1 MPRDI
6 TVTFDDG
13 STHVYKNA
21 PDDVTPDAI
30 TARASRDFAGR
41 AITHLDGGRKPK
53 ADAAPAAEKRD
64 IFSPFVDTVRGA
76 AHQVAEDVREDAAL
90 LKQKPSDQRDAVS
103 AGRDIL
109 KRYAHPFDAGGFL
122 RFPKEVADVA
132 AAVSSPVA
140 GAINIVSDPIE
151 QATRFGGKKGVDL
164 SDALMVLGPEVGG
177 ANKLAA
183 MSKAARAAKGAE
195 AATDG
200 AEAAAG
206 VKPRVR
212 VKAGSAPSPDAAID
226 EAQAKGEKPSKNTI
240 KSAQAEWAKS
250 SGDPKHA
257 VRVGKLLEDG
267 VELTVGQRAGGM
279 ARRMEE
285 ANKSNPYIG
294 GAIREQEQKALTSFN
309 AAVFRKSLKAAGL
322 PDAMAGEGR
331 DFVKTGQQRFSE
343 AYEKDA
349 EHYRVEGDDTLI
361 KDLMDTHNATVE
373 LPSDKRRQF
382 EATMQRRVL
391 GRMGIEPEEGETFMN
406 TLQRLKGK
414 RLDGKLFK
422 QVESEMTQIAGK
434 FHSSPDP
441 ADHMLA
447 DHFDEALS
455 ALRDN
460 MERSSDPEVRERLRK
475 LNTGYAMF
483 TRGRAAA
490 ANRATSGGK
499 FTTGDFLQAV
509 KRQDKSA
516 AKGSFARGDALF
528 QDFAEDAHAVLSNV
542 LPDSGTAE
550 RLNVTRPGPL
560 GGVLGGALGSVA
572 GPAGAV
578 AGGLA
583 GFAADTGI
591 QGVTNNL
598 AAKAMA
604 NRTRRYIRG
613 EKAVAPGT
621 MNYLKRAQG
630 GAGQYG
636 SVVPVAAALNQ
647 GQPQ

>member
-132 AAVSSPVA
+132 AAVTSPVA

-151 QATRFGGKKGVDL
+151 QATRFGGKKGINL
-164 SDALMVLGPEVGG
+164 SDALMLLGPEVGG

-195 AATDG
+195 AATEG
-200 AEAAAG
+200 AEAATG
-206 VKPRVR
+206 IKPRVR

-240 KSAQAEWAKS
+240 RAAQAGWEKS
-250 SGDPKHA
+250 SGDPAHA
-257 VRVGKLLEDG
+257 ERVARLLENG

-279 ARRMEE
+279 ARRIEE

-294 GAIREQEQKALTSFN
+294 EAIREQERSALKSFN
-309 AAVFRKSLKAAGL
+309 LAVFRKALKEAGL
-322 PDAMAGEGR
+322 PDNLEGEGR
-331 DFVKTGQQRFSE
+331 DPVATTQQRFSD
-343 AYEKDA
+343 AYDKHA
-349 EHYRVEGDDTLI
+349 EHYRVRGDEALI
-361 KDLMDTHNATVE
+361 EDLADIHNSTVE

-406 TLQRLKGK
+406 TLRRLGGK

-422 QVESEMTQIAGK
+422 QVESEMTQIAGR
-434 FHSSPDP
+434 FHSSLDP

-447 DHFDEALS
+447 DHFDRALS

-460 MERSSDPEVRERLRK
+460 MERSSDPEVGERLRR

-490 ANRATSGGK
+490 ANRATSGGR

-509 KRQDKSA
+509 KRGDKSA
-516 AKGSFARGDALF
+516 GRGAFARGDALF

-542 LPDSGTAE
+542 VPDSGTAE

-560 GGVLGGALGSVA
+560 GGALGSALGSVA

-583 GFAADTGI
+583 GFAADGAV

-598 AAKAMA
+598 AARAMA
-604 NRTRRYIRG
+604 NRTRRFVRG
-613 EKAVAPGT
+613 EKAVSPGT
-621 MNYLKRAQG
+621 ANYLKRAQDA
-630 GAGQYG
+630 AGQNG
-636 SVVPVAAALNQ
+636 PV
-647 GQPQ
+647 GPTP

>member
-76 AHQVAEDVREDAAL
+76 AHQVAEDVREDVAHIRE
-90 LKQKPSDQRDAVS
+90 KPT

-109 KRYAHPFDAGGFL
+109 NRYAHPFDAGGPL
-122 RFPKEVADVA
+122 RTGKEAFDL
-132 AAVSSPVA
+132 AAVPASLV
-140 GAINIVSDPIE
+140 GGVINMVSDPVE
-151 QATRFGGKKGVDL
+151 EATRFGGKKGIDL
-164 SDALMVLGPEVGG
+164 SEALQVLGPEVGG

-195 AATDG
+195 AATEG

-226 EAQAKGEKPSKNTI
+226 EAQAKGEKPAKNTI
-240 KSAQAEWAKS
+240 KEAQAGWEKS

-279 ARRMEE
+279 ARRIEE

-294 GAIREQEQKALTSFN
+294 GAIREQEQEALTSFN

-322 PDAMAGEGR
+322 PDSMGGEGR

-343 AYEKDA
+343 AYDKDA
-349 EHYRVEGDDTLI
+349 EHYRVKGDDALI
-361 KDLMDTHNATVE
+361 NDLMDTHNATVE

-406 TLQRLKGK
+406 TLQRLKDK

-460 MERSSDPEVRERLRK
+460 MERSSDPGFSDRLRK

-483 TRGRAAA
+483 VRGRAAA

-516 AKGSFARGDALF
+516 AKGAFARGDALF

-542 LPDSGTAE
+542 VPDSGTAE

-560 GGVLGGALGSVA
+560 GGALGSALGSVA

-583 GFAADTGI
+583 GFAADGAV

-598 AAKAMA
+598 AARAMA
-604 NRTRRYIRG
+604 NRTRRFVRG
-613 EKAVAPGT
+613 EKAVSPGT
-621 MNYLKRAQG
+621 ANYLKRAQDA
-630 GAGQYG
+630 AGQNG
-636 SVVPVAAALNQ
+636 PV
-647 GQPQ
+647 GPTP